1 MASANLFLFIAKFPT
16 YIYIVTAIAILANTI
31 DVISTQPP
39 TPPPTP
45 PPTHQGTKATA
56 PPTPQPTVGKYV
68 RKSDIGK

>member
-39 TPPPTP
+39 TPPP
-45 PPTHQGTKATA
+45 PTHQGTKPTA
-56 PPTPQPTVGKYV
+56 PPTPPPTVGKYV
-68 RKSDIGK
+68 RKNDIGK

>member
-39 TPPPTP
+39 TPPPT
-45 PPTHQGTKATA
+45 HQGTKATA
-56 PPTPQPTVGKYV
+56 PPTPPPTVGKYD
-68 RKSDIGK
+68 RKNDIGK